1 MGYTRLDGEY
11 QFQSDTPNDTEYV
24 ATSSKKK
31 RGIVLNIVLFI
42 LTFVSCSIA
51 GVSWMMQDFSALEN
65 IPTGFLYAV
74 LMMGFISAH
83 EFGHYIAARLHKVD
97 ASLPYYIPMPF
108 VTVFPFGTMGAVIKT
123 RSPIPSRKALFD
135 IGVAG
140 PLAGF
145 VVCVIYL
152 IVGFSTL
159 PSIDYLY
166 QIHPEYS
173 NFGGLI
179 PTFGMYFGDTILF
192 ATLQHFF
199 QNPNGFM
206 PPMNEVYH
214 YPFLCVGWF
223 GLFVTAMNLLPVGQL
238 DGGHILYAMYGKIQ
252 GKVAR
257 VVVGLMI
264 LVSIGGFIEMLS
276 ILIAEERP
284 DALYEFTRSI
294 LLSLHSLISQHAPW
308 FLEGYGGWLF
318 WAILAKFFFRFD
330 HPPIDDQT
338 PLDTKRM
345 IVGWLAVLIFI
356 LSISYNGIYE
366 RYDGLMNGIESKTVV
381 IENSNH
387 SRH

>member
-11 QFQSDTPNDTEYV
+11 QYQNDVPNETDQF
-24 ATSSKKK
+24 ALASKKK
-31 RGIVLNIVLFI
+31 PGILLNIVLFI

-51 GVSWMMQDFSALEN
+51 GVSWMMKDYTALEN
-65 IPTGFLYAV
+65 ITVGFQYAV
-74 LMMGFISAH
+74 LMMGFITAH
-83 EFGHYIAARLHKVD
+83 EFGHYIAARIHRVD

-108 VTVFPFGTMGAVIKT
+108 VSMFPFGTMGAVIKT

-145 VVCVIYL
+145 VVCLVYL
-152 IVGFSTL
+152 IVGFATL
-159 PSIDYLY
+159 PTIEYLY

-173 NFGGLI
+173 KFGGLI
-179 PTFGMYFGDTILF
+179 PTFGMYFGDTIIF
-192 ATLQHFF
+192 TVLQHFF

-223 GLFVTAMNLLPVGQL
+223 GLFVTAMNLLPIGQL
-238 DGGHILYAMYGKIQ
+238 DGGHILYSMYGRLQ

-257 VVVGLMI
+257 IVVGLMI
-264 LVSIGGFIEMLS
+264 FISIGGFME
-276 ILIAEERP
+276 ILASLVIEERP
-284 DALYEFTRSI
+284 DALYEFLRSI
-294 LLSLHSLISQHAPW
+294 ILSLNTFLREYAPW
-308 FLEGYGGWLF
+308 YLQGYGGWIF
-318 WAILAKFFFRFD
+318 WAVLAKFFFRYD
-330 HPPIDDQT
+330 HPPIEDQT

-345 IVGWLAVLIFI
+345 VIGWLAVVVFI

-366 RYDGLMNGIESKTVV
+366 RYNGEMEGIESKSVV
-381 IENSNH
+381 IEHFNSSKH
-387 SRH
+387 